1 VLCTPGDIVTLDSAD
16 GQSAVNALTWVR
28 TDTCDDRGTVM
39 GVALRACAR
48 RLQDNDLMMCV
59 VGRCGCP
66 RLPLSLLVWLP
77 LQAAAY
83 LRQTFK
89 VKPSLTGVT
98 VKAAT
103 QSGFTDRSA
112 DDVNVPADVVVIV
125 SLRPIAQISTS
136 AFAVSG
142 PWPWVTCL
150 VSVTMTMTTQT
161 ISPPLPVPFHPFF
174 RYYVSCFAPSPSIA
188 WSHPN
193 ANTTRPP
200 SVTVACLTCNF
211 QIHVDSVSRCV
222 CNGTS
227 TGGAQWATSTG
238 IPASWATRTTPPPR
252 RCGKQRSMR

>member
-1 VLCTPGDIVTLDSAD
+1 VTNSGASVLCTPGDIVTLDSAA
-16 GQSAVNALTWVR
+16 GQSVVNALTWVR
-28 TDTCDDRGTVM
+28 TDTCDDCGTVM
-39 GVALRACAR
+39 GVAVRACAR
-48 RLQDNDLMMCV
+48 RLQDNGLVMCV

-103 QSGFTDRSA
+103 QSGFTDRST

-142 PWPWVTCL
+142 RWQSVICL
-150 VSVTMTMTTQT
+150 VSVTMTTQA
-161 ISPPLPVPFHPFF
+161 IPSSLPVPPRPSPSLPVPSHPFF

-188 WSHPN
+188 WSLAY
-193 ANTTRPP
+193 ANTKRPP
-200 SVTVACLTCNF
+200 PLSRL
-211 QIHVDSVSRCV
+211 HVSRV
-222 CNGTS
+222 IFKSMLTPYSGVS
-227 TGGAQWATSTG
+227 ATGPVRAVHSGQHQLE
-238 IPASWATRTTPPPR
+238 PPPA
-252 RCGKQRSMR
+252 G